1 MKTTVGQRVRI
12 TIALDGERYPIGTEA
27 TVTDHWLGNPVVT
40 LDGGETVTLI
50 PGQLLP
56 AA

>member
-40 LDGGETVTLI
+40 LEGGETVTLI

-56 AA
+56 VA